1 MINYTYNRFPL
12 FLQYASDQ
20 ETRKAWK
27 RVLTSSD
34 TAQFGCT
41 SVVSPPTLGGTGRS
55 SGEGEGSHAS
65 PLHPTFAAC
74 DSMSGGKITHVAK
87 HNLVP
92 RPSVEGLGMRLCK
105 VLCQGLQLLR
115 DTKFML

>member
-1 MINYTYNRFPL
+1 MK
-12 FLQYASDQ
+12 YASDQ
-20 ETRKAWK
+20 ETRKAWE

-65 PLHPTFAAC
+65 PLHPTFVAC

-87 HNLVP
+87 HSLVP
-92 RPSVEGLGMRLCK
+92 R
-105 VLCQGLQLLR
+105 VLCQGLN
-115 DTKFML
+115 DKNFML